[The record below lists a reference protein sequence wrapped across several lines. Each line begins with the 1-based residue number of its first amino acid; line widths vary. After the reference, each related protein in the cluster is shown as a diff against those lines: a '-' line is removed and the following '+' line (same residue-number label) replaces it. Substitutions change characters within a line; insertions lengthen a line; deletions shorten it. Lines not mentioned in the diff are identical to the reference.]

1 VPERRPRSPLPREDE
16 RLARQIQ
23 DVYGPTRWKWGEW
36 TGLPEPPPPKAP
48 RPRASAASV
57 VMRTVFVSAI
67 ALVVW
72 YGTVGDREALARTLM
87 VPLKAIGIAQTTPS
101 PTATAEYLLA
111 QRTLQVGDAYP
122 PSDSMVLKLKDLLDQ
137 LAPKCTEDRF
147 ALAGAVIAAR
157 DGLVARGVDR
167 SALWI
172 LTQAN
177 GLLSDQPQPQ
187 SRARCADVI
196 GRVALSTAS

>member
-1 VPERRPRSPLPREDE
+1 MNSL
-16 RLARQIQ
+16 
-23 DVYGPTRWKWGEW
+23 
-36 TGLPEPPPPKAP
+36 
-48 RPRASAASV
+48 
-57 VMRTVFVSAI
+57 F
-67 ALVVW
+67 
-72 YGTVGDREALARTLM
+72 
-87 VPLKAIGIAQTTPS
+87 
-101 PTATAEYLLA
+101 
-111 QRTLQVGDAYP
+111 RTLQVGDAYP